1 VERELILTGIGG
13 QGVQL
18 AAQILARAA
27 TREGLAVMLFGVYSG
42 MMRGGNSDS
51 TLVVAQEAVEAPP
64 LISSSWSAIVM
75 HHLFWP
81 PLSGRLREG
90 GVALINS
97 SLFEGEV
104 DRARCRVFDVPAT
117 DLAAELGLPMAA
129 SMVMAGAYTGVTG
142 LVDLESVVAGMRESL
157 PPYRQQHAAGNE
169 RAIRAGFHAAEE
181 AGTRLAAP
189 AWEAVPA

>member
-18 AAQILARAA
+18 AAQVLARAA
-27 TREGLAVMLFGVYSG
+27 TREGRAVMLFGVYSG

-64 LISSSWSAIVM
+64 LISSSWSAVVM
-75 HHLFWP
+75 HHLFWS
-81 PLSGRLREG
+81 PLSARLRTG

-104 DRARCRVFDVPAT
+104 DRARYRVFEIPAT

-142 LVDLESVVAGMRESL
+142 LVDIESVVEGMRESL

-169 RAIRAGFHAAEE
+169 RAIRAGFHATEE
-181 AGTRLAAP
+181 GGTRLAAP

>member
-18 AAQILARAA
+18 AAQVLARAA
-27 TREGLAVMLFGVYSG
+27 TLEGRAVMLFGVYSG

-75 HHLFWP
+75 HHRFWP
-81 PLSGRLREG
+81 PLSGRLWTG
-90 GVALINS
+90 GVVLINS

-104 DRARCRVFDVPAT
+104 DRARYRVFEIPAT
-117 DLAAELGLPMAA
+117 DLAAELSLPMAA

-142 LVDLESVVAGMRESL
+142 LVDVESVVEGMRESL

-169 RAIRAGFHAAEE
+169 RAIRAGFHGTEE